1 MHGARPKVKYR
12 LLSIVCG
19 SAAQIGPGRS
29 KLLERIHDTTERNDR
44 FSSAEIPRRVF
55 GRWLQ
60 WGHNR
65 SIISRRPATRWVDA
79 RPRRPPLISGPPL
92 AFDEPA
98 GIYERAS
105 DEHGKLG
112 TPGAIN
118 RLNIG
123 DDPPRPSYCDPT
135 VNLHDWSVRVRAGR
149 VE

>member
-1 MHGARPKVKYR
+1 MVDLKPPASH
-12 LLSIVCG
+12 SD
-19 SAAQIGPGRS
+19 S
-29 KLLERIHDTTERNDR
+29 T
-44 FSSAEIPRRVF
+44 
-55 GRWLQ
+55 
-60 WGHNR
+60 HNR

-98 GIYERAS
+98 GICERAS

-112 TPGAIN
+112 TPGATN